1 MHSNGHRFPASVGGR
16 SRRERERE
24 EGHSNGRDD
33 IANIWFDSGANVQ
46 GVCQG
51 GARTPL
57 STSTGVGGSVYVRR
71 APITI

>member
-1 MHSNGHRFPASVGGR
+1 M
-16 SRRERERE
+16 
-24 EGHSNGRDD
+24 DD

-57 STSTGVGGSVYVRR
+57 NASTGVGGSVYVRR